1 MTANEVRAK
10 LGLDPIDGGDQL
22 MVDTQQAQK
31 DQLQELMKTEAGAF
45 YNNLTALENDLYS
58 HLQNKTPQVNSKTV

>member
-10 LGLDPIDGGDQL
+10 IGLDPIAGGDQL

-31 DQLQELMKTEAGAF
+31 DQLQDLMKSEAGAF
-45 YNNLTALENDLYS
+45 YSNLTSLENDLYS
-58 HLQNKTPQVNSKTV
+58 HLQNKTS